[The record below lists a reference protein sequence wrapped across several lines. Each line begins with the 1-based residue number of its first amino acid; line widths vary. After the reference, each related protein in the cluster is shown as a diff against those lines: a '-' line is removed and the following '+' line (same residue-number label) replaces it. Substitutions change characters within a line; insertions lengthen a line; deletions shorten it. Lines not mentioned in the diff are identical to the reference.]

1 MKFTLSWLKT
11 HLETDAPLEAIVDK
25 LSMIGLE
32 VEEVEDRAA
41 ALAPFTVGYVKEARP
56 HPNADRLKV
65 CIVETG
71 SGEVQVV
78 CGGPNARTG
87 MKGVFAPAGSHIP
100 GTDLELKKGNIRGEE
115 SNGMLLSERE
125 VGLSDEHEGIIELDD
140 DAPVGEPF
148 ARLLGL
154 DDPVIDIAI
163 TPNRGDCLGVRGVA
177 RDLAAAGLGRL
188 KPFEVPVIE
197 GAGESPVKWRRDL
210 PADRQDACPY
220 VAGKTFHGVTNG
232 PSPKWLQE
240 RLRSIGLRPISAL
253 VDITNFVTF
262 DLGRPLHVFDA
273 DKLEGDL
280 TMRMARDGE
289 EILALD
295 GKSYALDPEMV
306 VIADE
311 AGPHGTPQ
319 GIGGVMGGELSGCTE
334 ATTNVFLEVALF
346 DPVRVA
352 ATGRRLGIISD
363 ARYRFERGLDPES
376 ADWGVAVAA
385 KLITELCGGEASE
398 ATSAG
403 EIPRGR
409 RSVAFRPG
417 RVESLGGCAVAEDE
431 QRRILADLGFDVAKG
446 SGGSGDASWQVGV
459 PLWRPDVEGEACL
472 VEEVLRLHGFEHL
485 PMSPTVL
492 DTTLPLPAL
501 SLSQRHEAAAR
512 TALAWRGMH
521 EAVTFSFLDA
531 ASASL
536 FCETPESLCLANP
549 ISMDLEVMRPSLL
562 PNLITAAA
570 RNADRGFPEAALF
583 EVGPEYRDD
592 TPDGQVPVAAGVRSG
607 ESGPRHWSEA
617 PRPLDAFDAKGDA
630 LAVLEACG
638 APTANL
644 QATADA
650 PGWYHPGRSGVLRL
664 GPNVLA
670 HFGEVHPRVLRRLG
684 LKGPAAAFEVFL
696 ARVPAPRSA
705 KGSAKGTS
713 KSGGKAKPHLT
724 LSPFQPL
731 VRDFAFVVDEQVA
744 ADALVRAAAGADK
757 ALISGVALFDV
768 YQGKGIEVGK
778 KSLAIAV
785 TLQPTEKTLTDP
797 EIEAV
802 SQKIVDKVAKVTGG
816 VLRA

>member
-32 VEEVEDRAA
+32 VEDVEDRAA

-65 CIVETG
+65 CLVETG
-71 SGEVQVV
+71 AGEVQVV

-87 MKGVFAPAGSHIP
+87 MKGVFAPAGSYIP
-100 GTDLELKKGNIRGEE
+100 GTDLLLKKGVIRGEE

-140 DAPVGEPF
+140 DATVGESF
-148 ARLLGL
+148 AKLLGL

-163 TPNRGDCLGVRGVA
+163 TPNRGDCLGVRGIA

-188 KPFEVPVIE
+188 VPFEVPSVE
-197 GAGESPVKWRRDL
+197 SVGASRVKWLRDL
-210 PADRQDACPY
+210 PAGLEDACPY
-220 VAGKTFHGVTNG
+220 VAGKTFRGVTNG

-240 RLRSIGLRPISAL
+240 RLRAIGLRPISAL

-273 DKLEGDL
+273 DKLQGDL
-280 TMRMARDGE
+280 TMRMAREGE

-295 GKSYALDPEMV
+295 EKTYELDPEMV

-311 AGPHGTPQ
+311 TGPQ
-319 GIGGVMGGELSGCTE
+319 GIGGVMGGELTGCTA

-352 ATGRRLGIISD
+352 ATGRKLGILSD

-376 ADWGVAVAA
+376 ADWGVSVAA
-385 KLITELCGGEASE
+385 KLITEICGGEASE
-398 ATSAG
+398 TTAAG
-403 EIPRGR
+403 EIPRAR
-409 RSVAFRPG
+409 RSIDYRPG

-431 QRRILADLGFDVAKG
+431 QRRILADLGFEVANG
-446 SGGSGDASWQVGV
+446 AGGGPWRVQV
-459 PLWRPDVEGEACL
+459 PLWRPDVEVEACL

-531 ASASL
+531 KAAAL
-536 FCETPESLCLANP
+536 FGGAPECLRLANP

-562 PNLITAAA
+562 PNLIAAAA
-570 RNADRGFPEAALF
+570 RNADRGFPAAALV

-592 TPDGQVPVAAGVRSG
+592 TPEGQVLVAAGLRSG

-670 HFGEVHPRVLRRLG
+670 HFGEVHPRVLRRLE

-696 ARVPAPRSA
+696 ERVPAPRA
-705 KGSAKGTS
+705 GKA
-713 KSGGKAKPHLT
+713 GGKAKPHLA
-724 LSPFQPL
+724 LSPFQPV
-731 VRDFAFVVDEQVA
+731 VRDFAFVVDEEVA
-744 ADALVRAAAGADK
+744 ADALLRAAAGADK
-757 ALISGVALFDV
+757 ALISDVALFDV
-768 YQGKGIEVGK
+768 YQGQGIEDGK

-802 SQKIVDKVAKVTGG
+802 SNKIVDKVAKATGG

>member
-1 MKFTLSWLKT
+1 V
-11 HLETDAPLEAIVDK
+11 P
-25 LSMIGLE
+25 
-32 VEEVEDRAA
+32 R
-41 ALAPFTVGYVKEARP
+41 
-56 HPNADRLKV
+56 
-65 CIVETG
+65 
-71 SGEVQVV
+71 
-78 CGGPNARTG
+78 
-87 MKGVFAPAGSHIP
+87 
-100 GTDLELKKGNIRGEE
+100 
-115 SNGMLLSERE
+115 
-125 VGLSDEHEGIIELDD
+125 
-140 DAPVGEPF
+140 
-148 ARLLGL
+148 
-154 DDPVIDIAI
+154 ID
-163 TPNRGDCLGVRGVA
+163 V
-177 RDLAAAGLGRL
+177 
-188 KPFEVPVIE
+188 
-197 GAGESPVKWRRDL
+197 AGESRVKWRRDL
-210 PADRQDACPY
+210 REDLQHACPY
-220 VAGKTFHGVTNG
+220 VAGKTFSGVTNG
-232 PSPKWLQE
+232 PSPKWLQD

-273 DKLEGDL
+273 DKLKGDLTMRMGDL

-295 GKSYALDPEMV
+295 EKTYALDPEMV

-311 AGPHGTPQ
+311 TGPQ

-334 ATTNVFLEVALF
+334 ATTEVFLEVALF

-352 ATGRRLGIISD
+352 ATGRKLGIISD
-363 ARYRFERGLDPES
+363 ARYRFERGLDPEG
-376 ADWGVAVAA
+376 ADWGVSVAA
-385 KLITELCGGEASE
+385 KLITEICGGAASE
-398 ATSAG
+398 TTAAG
-403 EIPRGR
+403 EIPRER
-409 RSVAFRPG
+409 CSIDYRPS

-431 QRRILADLGFDVAKG
+431 QRRILADLGFELSDGAG
-446 SGGSGDASWQVGV
+446 SWQVQV
-459 PLWRPDVEGEACL
+459 PLWRPDVEGEACV

-501 SLSQRHEAAAR
+501 SLGQRHVAAAR

-531 ASASL
+531 KAAAL
-536 FCETPESLCLANP
+536 FGETPESLRLANP
-549 ISMDLEVMRPSLL
+549 ISVDLEVMRPSLL
-562 PNLITAAA
+562 PNLIAAAA

-592 TPDGQVPVAAGVRSG
+592 TPEGQVLVAAGLRGG
-607 ESGPRHWSEA
+607 ESGPRHWSEP

-670 HFGEVHPRVLRRLG
+670 HFGEVHPKVLRRLE

-696 ARVPAPRSA
+696 ERVPAPRSA
-705 KGSAKGTS
+705 KAGAKGS
-713 KSGGKAKPHLT
+713 GKAKPHLT
-724 LSPFQPL
+724 LSPFQPV
-731 VRDFAFVVDEQVA
+731 VRDFAFVVDEGVA
-744 ADALVRAAAGADK
+744 ADALLRAAAGADK

-768 YQGKGIEVGK
+768 YRGTGIEDGK
-778 KSLAIAV
+778 KSLAVAV

-802 SQKIVDKVAKVTGG
+802 SQKVVDKVAKATGG

>member
-11 HLETDAPLEAIVDK
+11 HLETEAPLAAIVDK

-32 VEEVEDRAA
+32 VEDVEDRAA
-41 ALAPFTVGYVKEARP
+41 DLAPFIVGYVKEARP

-71 SGEVQVV
+71 TGEVQVV

-87 MKGVFAPAGSHIP
+87 MKGVFAPTGSTIP
-100 GTDLELKKGNIRGEE
+100 GTGLELKKSKIRGEE

-125 VGLSDEHEGIIELDD
+125 VGLSDEHEGIIELAD
-140 DAPVGEPF
+140 DAPVGEAF
-148 ARLLGL
+148 AKLLGL

-188 KPFEVPVIE
+188 VPFEAPRIE
-197 GAGESPVKWRRDL
+197 GRGESPVKWQRDL
-210 PADRQDACPY
+210 PVDRQDACPY
-220 VAGKTFHGVTNG
+220 VAGKTFRGVTNG
-232 PSPKWLQE
+232 PSPAWLQQ
-240 RLRSIGLRPISAL
+240 RLRAIGLRPISAL

-273 DKLEGDL
+273 DKLAGDL
-280 TMRMARDGE
+280 TMRMARAGE

-295 GKSYALDPEMV
+295 GKTYALDPEMV
-306 VIADE
+306 VIADKT
-311 AGPHGTPQ
+311 GPHGTPV

-334 ATTNVFLEVALF
+334 ATTSAFLEVALF

-385 KLITELCGGEASE
+385 KLIAELCGGGASE
-398 ATSAG
+398 TTAAG
-403 EIPRGR
+403 EIPRAR
-409 RSVAFRPG
+409 RTVQFRPG
-417 RVESLGGCAVAEDE
+417 RVESLGGYPVAEAE
-431 QRRILADLGFDVAKG
+431 QRRILTDLGFEIT
-446 SGGSGDASWQVGV
+446 SGKSGDRAWQVQV
-459 PLWRPDVEGEACL
+459 PLWRPDVEGEACI
-472 VEEVLRLHGFEHL
+472 VEEVLRIHGFEHL

-492 DTTLPLPAL
+492 DTTLPLPSL
-501 SLSQRHEAAAR
+501 SLSQRHQAAAR

-531 ASASL
+531 KAAAL
-536 FCETPESLCLANP
+536 FGETPDSLRLANP
-549 ISMDLEVMRPSLL
+549 ISVDLEVMRPSLL

-570 RNADRGFPEAALF
+570 RNADRGIPNATLF

-592 TPDGQVPVAAGVRSG
+592 TPDGQVLVAAGLRGG
-607 ESGPRHWSEA
+607 ESGPRHWSA
-617 PRPLDAFDAKGDA
+617 PPRPVDVFDVKGDA
-630 LAVLEACG
+630 LAVLEVCG

-650 PGWYHPGRSGVLRL
+650 PGWYHPGRSGALRL
-664 GPNVLA
+664 GPNLLA
-670 HFGEVHPRVLRRLG
+670 WFGEVHPRVLRRLG

-696 ARVPAPRSA
+696 EKVPAPRGA
-705 KGSAKGTS
+705 KGSAKGGS
-713 KSGGKAKPHLT
+713 GKAKPHLA
-724 LSPFQPL
+724 LPPFQPV
-731 VRDFAFVVDEQVA
+731 VRDFAFVVEEGVA
-744 ADALVRAAAGADK
+744 ADALVRAASGADK
-757 ALISGVALFDV
+757 ALISEVALFDV
-768 YQGKGIEVGK
+768 YQGRGIDDGK

>member
-11 HLETDAPLEAIVDK
+11 HLETEATLAAIVDT
-25 LSMIGLE
+25 LTMIGLE

-41 ALAPFTVGYVKEARP
+41 ALAPFIVGYVKEARP

-71 SGEVQVV
+71 AGEVQVV

-87 MKGVFAPAGSHIP
+87 MKGVFAPAGSTVP
-100 GTDLELKKGNIRGEE
+100 GTGLELKRSKIRGEE

-125 VGLSDEHEGIIELDD
+125 VGLSDEHEGIIELAD
-140 DAPVGEPF
+140 DAPVGEAF
-148 ARLLGL
+148 AKLLGL

-163 TPNRGDCLGVRGVA
+163 TPNRGDCLGVRGIA

-188 KPFEVPVIE
+188 APFAAPEIE
-197 GAGESPVKWRRDL
+197 ARGESRVKWLRDL

-220 VAGKTFHGVTNG
+220 VAGKTFTGVTNG
-232 PSPKWLQE
+232 PSPTWLQR

-273 DKLEGDL
+273 DKLAGDL
-280 TMRMARDGE
+280 TMRTARAGE

-295 GKSYALDPEMV
+295 GKTYALDPEMV
-306 VIADE
+306 VIADQ
-311 AGPHGTPQ
+311 AGPQ
-319 GIGGVMGGELSGCTE
+319 GIGGVMGGELTGCTE
-334 ATTNVFLEVALF
+334 TTTSVFLEVALF

-352 ATGRRLGIISD
+352 ATGRRLGILSD

-398 ATSAG
+398 TTAAG
-403 EIPRGR
+403 EIPRAR
-409 RSVAFRPG
+409 RTVQFRPG
-417 RVESLGGCAVAEDE
+417 RVESLGGCAVPEKE
-431 QRRILADLGFDVAKG
+431 QRRILSDLGFDVTAGK
-446 SGGSGDASWQVGV
+446 SRDKAWRVAV
-459 PLWRPDVEGEACL
+459 PSWRPDVEGEACL

-501 SLSQRHEAAAR
+501 SPGQRHEAAAR

-531 ASASL
+531 RAAAL
-536 FCETPESLCLANP
+536 FGGTPEALRLANP
-549 ISMDLEVMRPSLL
+549 ISVDLEVMRPSLL
-562 PNLITAAA
+562 PNLIAAAA
-570 RNADRGFPEAALF
+570 RNADRGLANAALF
-583 EVGPEYRDD
+583 EVGQEYRDD
-592 TPDGQVPVAAGVRSG
+592 TPEGQVLVAAGVRSG
-607 ESGPRHWSEA
+607 DSGPRHWANA
-617 PRPLDAFDAKGDA
+617 PRPVDAFDAKGDA
-630 LAVLEACG
+630 LAVLEACN
-638 APTANL
+638 APAANL
-644 QATADA
+644 QATGDA

-664 GPNVLA
+664 GPTVLA
-670 HFGEVHPRVLRRLG
+670 NFGEVHPRVLRRLG

-696 ARVPAPRSA
+696 ERVPAPRSA
-705 KGSAKGTS
+705 KGGAKA
-713 KSGGKAKPHLT
+713 GGKAKPPLA
-724 LSPFQPL
+724 LSPFQPV

-744 ADALVRAAAGADK
+744 ADALLRAAAGADK
-757 ALISGVALFDV
+757 ALISDVALFDV
-768 YQGKGIEVGK
+768 YQGKGIEAGK

-802 SQKIVDKVAKVTGG
+802 AKKIVDKVAKATGG
-816 VLRA
+816 QLRA

>member
-11 HLETDAPLEAIVDK
+11 HLETDASLEAIVDT
-25 LSMIGLE
+25 LTMIGLE

-71 SGEVQVV
+71 TGEVQVV
-78 CGGPNARTG
+78 CGGPNAHTG
-87 MKGVFAPAGSHIP
+87 MKGVFAPAGSYIP
-100 GTDLELKKGNIRGEE
+100 GTGLELKRSMIRGEE

-125 VGLSDEHEGIIELDD
+125 VGLSDEHEGIIELDE
-140 DAPVGEPF
+140 DAPVGESF

-163 TPNRGDCLGVRGVA
+163 TPNRGDCLGVRGIA

-188 KPFEVPVIE
+188 APFEVPRIE
-197 GAGESPVKWRRDL
+197 GFGESPIKWRRDL
-210 PADRQDACPY
+210 PEDRQHACPY
-220 VAGKTFHGVTNG
+220 VAGKTFRGVTNG
-232 PSPKWLQE
+232 ASPAWLQR

-273 DKLEGDL
+273 DKLKGDL
-280 TMRMARDGE
+280 TMRMARAGE

-295 GKSYALDPEMV
+295 GKTYALDPEMV

-311 AGPHGTPQ
+311 AGPHGTPV
-319 GIGGVMGGELSGCTE
+319 GIGGVMGGEVTGCTE
-334 ATTNVFLEVALF
+334 ATRTVFLEVALF

-352 ATGRRLGIISD
+352 ATGRRLGILSD

-376 ADWGVAVAA
+376 AEWGVAVAA
-385 KLITELCGGEASE
+385 KLITELCGGEAS
-398 ATSAG
+398 ATTAAG
-403 EIPRGR
+403 RVPRER
-409 RSVAFRPG
+409 RTIAFRPG
-417 RVESLGGCAVAEDE
+417 RVESLGGCAVAEKE
-431 QRRILADLGFDVAKG
+431 QRRILTDLGFEVAGAK
-446 SGGSGDASWQVGV
+446 SKEEPWRVRV
-459 PLWRPDVEGEACL
+459 PTWRPDVEGEACL
-472 VEEVLRLHGFEHL
+472 VEEILRLHGFEHL
-485 PMSPTVL
+485 PMSATVL

-531 ASASL
+531 KAAAL
-536 FCETPESLCLANP
+536 FGGTPEGLRLANP
-549 ISMDLEVMRPSLL
+549 ISVDLEVMRPSVL
-562 PNLITAAA
+562 PNLITAAV
-570 RNADRGFPEAALF
+570 RNADRGLANAALF

-592 TPDGQVPVAAGVRSG
+592 TPDGQVPVAAGLRSG
-607 ESGPRHWSEA
+607 ASGPRHWSEA
-617 PRPLDAFDAKGDA
+617 PRPVDAFDAKGDA

-638 APTANL
+638 APAANL

-650 PGWYHPGRSGVLRL
+650 PRWYHPGRSGVLRL
-664 GPNVLA
+664 GPTVLA

-696 ARVPAPRSA
+696 QRVPAPRRA
-705 KGSAKGTS
+705 KGAATAG
-713 KSGGKAKPHLT
+713 GGKAKPPLA
-724 LSPFQPL
+724 LSPFQPV
-731 VRDFAFVVDEQVA
+731 VRDFAFVVDEAVTA
-744 ADALVRAAAGADK
+744 EALVRAAAGADK
-757 ALISGVALFDV
+757 ALISDVSVFDV
-768 YQGKGIEVGK
+768 YQGRGIEAGR

-785 TLQPTEKTLTDP
+785 TLQPIEKTLTDP

-802 SQKIVDKVAKVTGG
+802 SKKIVDRVAKATGG
-816 VLRA
+816 ALRT

>member
-11 HLETDAPLEAIVDK
+11 HLETDAPLQAIVDK

-32 VEEVEDRAA
+32 VEEVDDRAA

-87 MKGVFAPAGSHIP
+87 MKGVFAPAGSYIP
-100 GTDLELKKGNIRGEE
+100 GTDLMLKKGVIRGED

-154 DDPVIDIAI
+154 DDAVIDIAI
-163 TPNRGDCLGVRGVA
+163 TPNRGDCLGARGIA

-188 KPFEVPVIE
+188 IPFEVPRID
-197 GAGESPVKWRRDL
+197 GTGESPVKWRRDL
-210 PADRQDACPY
+210 PGDLQHLCPY
-220 VAGKTFHGVTNG
+220 VAGKTFRGVTNG

-273 DKLEGDL
+273 DKLRGDL

-295 GKSYALDPEMV
+295 EKTYALDPEMV
-306 VIADE
+306 VIADDT
-311 AGPHGTPQ
+311 GPHGTPV
-319 GIGGVMGGELSGCTE
+319 GIGGVMGGELTGCTE
-334 ATTNVFLEVALF
+334 ATTSVFLEVALF

-398 ATSAG
+398 TTAAG
-403 EIPRGR
+403 EIPRER
-409 RSVAFRPG
+409 RRIDFRPG
-417 RVESLGGCAVAEDE
+417 RVESLGGCAVAEEE
-431 QRRILADLGFDVAKG
+431 QRRILADLGFEAADDS
-446 SGGSGDASWQVGV
+446 SGANASEDGPWRVEV
-459 PLWRPDVEGEACL
+459 PTWRPDVEGEACI
-472 VEEVLRLHGFEHL
+472 VEEILRLHGFEHL

-492 DTTLPLPAL
+492 DTTLPLPSL

-512 TALAWRGMH
+512 TALAWHGMH

-531 ASASL
+531 KAAAL
-536 FCETPESLCLANP
+536 FGETPESLRLANP

-562 PNLITAAA
+562 PNLIAAAA

-592 TPDGQVPVAAGVRSG
+592 TAEGQVLVAAGLRSG
-607 ESGPRHWSEA
+607 QSGPRHWSDP

-630 LAVLEACG
+630 LAVLETCG

-670 HFGEVHPRVLRRLG
+670 HFGEVHPRVLRRLE

-696 ARVPAPRSA
+696 GRVPAPRA
-705 KGSAKGTS
+705 S
-713 KSGGKAKPHLT
+713 KAGGKAKPHLT
-724 LSPFQPL
+724 LSPFQPV
-731 VRDFAFVVDEQVA
+731 VRDFAFVVDEGVA
-744 ADALVRAAAGADK
+744 ADALLRAAAGADK

-768 YQGKGIEVGK
+768 YRGKGIEDGK
-778 KSLAIAV
+778 KSLAVAV
-785 TLQPTEKTLTDP
+785 TLQPMEKTLTDP

-802 SQKIVDKVAKVTGG
+802 SQKIVDKVVKATGG

>member
-11 HLETDAPLEAIVDK
+11 HLETDAPLAAIVDT

-32 VEEVEDRAA
+32 VEDVEDRAA

-87 MKGVFAPAGSHIP
+87 MKGVFAPAGSTIP
-100 GTDLELKKGNIRGEE
+100 GTGLALKKSKIRGEE

-140 DAPVGEPF
+140 DAPVGEAF
-148 ARLLGL
+148 AKLLGL

-188 KPFEVPVIE
+188 TPFEVPEIA
-197 GAGESPVKWRRDL
+197 GRGESPIKWRRDL
-210 PADRQDACPY
+210 PAELRDACPY
-220 VAGKTFHGVTNG
+220 VAGKTFRGVVNG
-232 PSPKWLQE
+232 PSPAWLQR
-240 RLRSIGLRPISAL
+240 RLRAIGLRPISAL

-273 DKLEGDL
+273 AKIQGDL
-280 TMRMARDGE
+280 TMRMARPGE

-295 GKSYALDPEMV
+295 GKTYALDPDMV

-311 AGPHGTPQ
+311 TGPHGTPV

-334 ATTNVFLEVALF
+334 ATTEVFLEVALF

-352 ATGRRLGIISD
+352 ATGRKLGILSD

-385 KLITELCGGEASE
+385 KLIAELCGGEASE
-398 ATSAG
+398 TTAAG
-403 EIPRGR
+403 EIPRQR
-409 RSVAFRPG
+409 RTVDFRPG
-417 RVESLGGCAVAEDE
+417 RVESLGGCAVPEPE
-431 QRRILADLGFDVAKG
+431 QRRILADLGFDVADG
-446 SGGSGDASWQVGV
+446 AGAPWRVEV

-472 VEEVLRLHGFEHL
+472 VEEVLRLHGYDHL

-492 DTTLPLPAL
+492 DTNLPLPAL
-501 SLSQRHEAAAR
+501 SPRQRHEAAAR

-521 EAVTFSFLDA
+521 ETVTFSFLDA
-531 ASASL
+531 GAAAL
-536 FCETPESLCLANP
+536 FGETPDGLRLANP
-549 ISMDLEVMRPSLL
+549 ISVELEVMRPSVL
-562 PNLITAAA
+562 PNLIAAAA
-570 RNADRGFPEAALF
+570 RNADRGFPDCALF

-592 TPDGQVPVAAGVRSG
+592 TPEGQVQVAAGLRSG
-607 ESGPRHWSEA
+607 ASGPRHWAEA
-617 PRPLDAFDAKGDA
+617 PRPIDAFDAKGDA

-644 QATADA
+644 QASADA
-650 PGWYHPGRSGVLRL
+650 PAWYHPGRSGALRL

-670 HFGEVHPRVLRRLG
+670 WFGEVHPRVLRRLG

-696 ARVPAPRSA
+696 ERVPAPRAGKAGA
-705 KGSAKGTS
+705 KAAS
-713 KSGGKAKPHLT
+713 GKAKPPLI
-724 LSPFQPL
+724 LSPFQPV
-731 VRDFAFVVDEQVA
+731 VRDFAFVVDETVS
-744 ADALVRAAAGADK
+744 ADAVLRAAAGADK
-757 ALISGVALFDV
+757 ALISEVSLFDV
-768 YQGKGIEVGK
+768 YRGKGVAADK

-802 SQKIVDKVAKVTGG
+802 SQKIVDKVAKATGG
-816 VLRA
+816 QLRT